1 MLTGKELGDA
11 ISEAIRLKKESGA
24 ISGTRDVAAHFG
36 IKTPS
41 IYDWMKKGSIG
52 KEKLQKLFDYF
63 SDVVGPDHWG
73 ISNNNWLLESRTIN
87 ETGTIDT
94 LHADGRDVYPIGKGR
109 PIPVIGN
116 GNGGHL
122 PERVW
127 DDQGYPV
134 GYSDEY
140 SEIAT
145 SDQHAFIVRVRGDS
159 MWPKYTP
166 GEYALVEPDT
176 TPDVGDDI
184 LVRLA
189 TGETLIKTLAA
200 RSPDGVRLS
209 SYNNTEV
216 RFYANHEITWMYWV
230 PFPIP
235 AKKIKTRS

>member
-1 MLTGKELGDA
+1 MGKRLKQELDDRGISPTQLCSMVPDLDIGTLSAIYKRDSRNSKFAPEIAVALGLNLHWLLTGDGD
-11 ISEAIRLKKESGA
+11 K
-24 ISGTRDVAAHFG
+24 AAHRG
-36 IKTPS
+36 TPS
-41 IYDWMKKGSIG
+41 VSA
-52 KEKLQKLFDYF
+52 
-63 SDVVGPDHWG
+63 
-73 ISNNNWLLESRTIN
+73 LETDLS
-87 ETGTIDT
+87 
-94 LHADGRDVYPIGKGR
+94 ADGRDVYTVGKGR